1 MSDDRNEQ
9 DIFDG
14 TLDFPMFEEIAG
26 EADEAGSR
34 LPRFKKRA
42 TNKQPPEE
50 AAPEPGTPESMEYY
64 RMKISSERWFSAV
77 FLAAVAFLTVIISLL
92 LRKSPIGITLVIIL
106 GQAAAI
112 YVIWFQNRS
121 INALKQLKERSEALL
136 EKKQKDE
143 NGD

>member
-1 MSDDRNEQ
+1 MEYYDSRGMPRRERGTEMKLTEQ
-9 DIFDG
+9 FV
-14 TLDFPMFEEIAG
+14 
-26 EADEAGSR
+26 
-34 LPRFKKRA
+34 K
-42 TNKQPPEE
+42 

-77 FLAAVAFLTVIISLL
+77 LLAAVAFLTVIISLL

-121 INALKQLKERSEALL
+121 INALKQLKERSKALL

-143 NGD
+143 NGE